1 MLRGEE
7 TLVTPGTPFVLN
19 CLRMT
24 TTLHFD
30 HPGRI
35 AIGAAVG
42 LGVSGVVALQSPIPA
57 WELDLTMWINGAP
70 DWVASVL
77 YPVMQLGTVLAPLL
91 LAVVVLVWKRDTWT
105 AAAAVIGGVATWF
118 AAKGVKQ
125 LVERGRPLQ
134 YLPEID
140 VREGSG
146 TGLGFISGHSA
157 VAACTALVAMTVLP
171 RRSRPVVALL
181 AVLVGI
187 GRIVHGVHLPADVV
201 GGWSFGVLVGLAT
214 VEVMGRLRARCTEQE
229 DAA

>member
-1 MLRGEE
+1 
-7 TLVTPGTPFVLN
+7 
-19 CLRMT
+19 MT

-30 HPGRI
+30 HPWRI
-35 AIGAAVG
+35 AAGAAAA
-42 LGVSGVVALQSPIPA
+42 LAVSGLVALQSPLPR

-77 YPVMQLGTVLAPLL
+77 YPVMQLGTIIAPLL
-91 LAVVVLVWKRDTWT
+91 LAVVMVVWKRDMWT
-105 AAAAVIGGVATWF
+105 AAAAVIGGVVTWF

-125 LVERGRPLQ
+125 MVERGRPLQ

-157 VAACTALVAMTVLP
+157 VAACTALIAMTVVP
-171 RRSRPVVALL
+171 RRLRPVLVLL
-181 AVLVGI
+181 AFLVGV

-201 GGWSFGVLVGLAT
+201 GGWGFGVLVGLAT
-214 VEVMGRLRARCTEQE
+214 IELMGRLRARLTSPERS
-229 DAA
+229 AA